1 MELTGAFRGEAPT
14 TARGDQILGAF
25 DFKRGRAPVYSLN
38 RAAMSEENIRVIG
51 REASLYL
58 WVEVPG
64 GDDEAYATRLLDAGI
79 VVSPGRIFGVD
90 GAGRGYIRLAMVP
103 TLEQCKAAI
112 EAWRAL
118 EA

>member
-1 MELTGAFRGEAPT
+1 M
-14 TARGDQILGAF
+14 
-25 DFKRGRAPVYSLN
+25 
-38 RAAMSEENIRVIG
+38 
-51 REASLYL
+51 
-58 WVEVPG
+58 PG
-64 GDDEAYATRLLDAGI
+64 GDDEAYATRLLDAGS

-112 EAWRAL
+112 EAWRTL